1 MIFKSLTSKVIVISI
16 GLLAFGI
23 SVFALLNLQRE
34 RAQLITSA
42 REGSE
47 LLLQTIE
54 RSVYNSMR
62 IGNTEETQTILEM
75 VAQSQ
80 KLLAVRIFH
89 PHGVVLKSSKP
100 MEIGNPVNVEDYKL
114 YLNNRYEGITYAD
127 QHGEVLRMIKPIYN
141 TAQCHTCH
149 GHKTKVIGVLNV
161 NYSLAETK
169 RRMFEVTQLFI
180 FSTIATISFLSL
192 SIAFVMF
199 RLVRSPL
206 NRMMDKMAKVEEGDL
221 SVRMT
226 HYTKDEMGRLA
237 HSFNS
242 MIERLD
248 HTKKELDTYHFHQM
262 ERADRLASIGEM
274 AAGIAHEI
282 KNPLTGIASAITI
295 INDDYPSSDPRKEIL
310 GEVLEQVKRLDKAVN
325 DLLFFGRPA
334 QPEPTCT
341 DLNATL
347 RKTLLFASQHRGSK
361 GGGIEKMLDL
371 QEDLPLVYVDP
382 KQMQQVFLNLIL
394 NAIQAMQ
401 TGGVLTIGTREMEI
415 NGVQWVRVTIAD
427 TGPGIPEQIL
437 GKIFTPFF
445 TTKAQGTGLGL
456 AICHKL
462 VEQQG
467 GIIRVESEDG
477 KGTVFYIDLPATTT
491 EAHSEAGS
499 DAAGRED

>member
-1 MIFKSLTSKVIVISI
+1 LIIKSLTSKVIIISI
-16 GLLAFGI
+16 ALLAFGI
-23 SVFALLNLQRE
+23 SVFALLNLKRE

-42 REGSE
+42 REGSD

-54 RSVYNSMR
+54 RSIFNSMR
-62 IGNTEETQTILEM
+62 IGNTEETQAILEM

-80 KLLAVRIFH
+80 KLLVVRIFH
-89 PHGVVLKSSKP
+89 PHGAVLKSSRP
-100 MEIGNPVNVEDYKL
+100 IEIGKPVENDDYQL

-169 RRMFEVTQLFI
+169 RRMFEVTQLFA
-180 FSTIATISFLSL
+180 FSTIATIAFLSI

-206 NRMMDKMAKVEEGDL
+206 NNIIDKMARVEGGDL
-221 SVRMT
+221 SVRIA
-226 HYTKDEMGRLA
+226 HAPNDEIGRLTT
-237 HSFNS
+237 SFNS

-248 HTKKELDTYHFHQM
+248 SAKRELDIFHFQQM

-274 AAGIAHEI
+274 AAGIAHEV

-295 INDDYPSSDPRKEIL
+295 INDDFSPDDPRKEIL
-310 GEVLEQVKRLDKAVN
+310 GEVLEQVKRLDKTVN
-325 DLLFFGRPA
+325 DLLFFGKPTD
-334 QPEPTCT
+334 PEPVCT
-341 DLNATL
+341 DLNAAL
-347 RKTLLFASQHRGSK
+347 RKTLVFASQHRGSK
-361 GGGIEKMLDL
+361 GGIIDKLLDL
-371 QEDLPLVYVDP
+371 YEDLPPVYVDP
-382 KQMQQVFLNLIL
+382 KQIQQVFLNLIL

-401 TGGVLTIGTREMEI
+401 NGGTLTIKTDI
-415 NGVQWVRVTIAD
+415 VQHEEQKWVSVSIAD
-427 TGPGIPEQIL
+427 TGQGIPSQIL

-462 VEQQG
+462 VTQQG
-467 GIIRVESEDG
+467 GSIRVESEDG
-477 KGTVFYIDLPATTT
+477 KGTVFFIELPAC
-491 EAHSEAGS
+491 SENLPPFI
-499 DAAGRED
+499 DK

>member
-16 GLLAFGI
+16 ALLAFGI
-23 SVFALLNLQRE
+23 SVFALLNLSRE

-42 REGSE
+42 RESSE

-54 RSVYNSMR
+54 RSIYNSMR
-62 IGNTEETQTILEM
+62 IGNTEETQSILEM
-75 VAQSQ
+75 VAQSK
-80 KLLAVRIFH
+80 KLLSVRIFH
-89 PHGVVLKSSKP
+89 PHGVVLKSSLP
-100 MEIGNPVNVEDYKL
+100 SEIGRPVDFEDYQL
-114 YLNNRYEGITYAD
+114 YLNNRNEGITYAD

-149 GHKTKVIGVLNV
+149 GHKTKVIGVLDV

-169 RRMFEVTQLFI
+169 RRMFEVTKLFA
-180 FSTIATISFLSL
+180 FSTIATITFLSF

-206 NRMMDKMAKVEEGDL
+206 NSMIEKMAKVEEGDL
-221 SVRMT
+221 SVRIA
-226 HYTKDEMGRLA
+226 HAAKDEVGRLTT
-237 HSFNS
+237 SFNS
-242 MIERLD
+242 MIERLE
-248 HTKKELDTYHFHQM
+248 KAKNELDVYHFNQM

-295 INDDYPSSDPRKEIL
+295 INDDFSSSDPRKEIL
-310 GEVLEQVKRLDKAVN
+310 GEVLEQVKRLDKTVN
-325 DLLFFGRPA
+325 DLLFFGRPTE
-334 QPEPTCT
+334 PEPVCT
-341 DLNATL
+341 DLNAVL

-361 GGGIEKMLDL
+361 GGLIEKVLDL
-371 QEDLPLVYVDP
+371 QDDIPPVYVDP
-382 KQMQQVFLNLIL
+382 KQIQQVFLNLIL

-401 TGGVLTIGTREMEI
+401 SGGVLTIKTAL
-415 NGVQWVRVTIAD
+415 VQEPGGDFVIASISD
-427 TGPGIPEQIL
+427 TGQGIPEQIL

-462 VEQQG
+462 VAQQG
-467 GIIRVESEDG
+467 GVIRVESEDG
-477 KGTVFYIDLPATTT
+477 KGTVFTIELPATSTDD
-491 EAHSEAGS
+491 HC
-499 DAAGRED
+499 DPVLI

>member
-1 MIFKSLTSKVIVISI
+1 MIFKSLTSKVIIISVA
-16 GLLAFGI
+16 LLAFGI
-23 SVFALLNLQRE
+23 SVFALLNLKRE

-54 RSVYNSMR
+54 RSIYNSMR
-62 IGNTEETQTILEM
+62 NGNTEETQSILEM

-80 KLLAVRIFH
+80 KLRAVRIFH
-89 PHGVVLKSSKP
+89 PHGVVLKSSQP
-100 MEIGNPVNVEDYKL
+100 GEIGRAVDKEDYQL

-127 QHGEVLRMIKPIYN
+127 KYGEVLHMIKPIYN
-141 TAQCHTCH
+141 AAQCHTCH

-169 RRMFEVTQLFI
+169 KRMFEVTKLFV
-180 FSTIATISFLSL
+180 FSTIATIAFLSI

-206 NRMMDKMAKVEEGDL
+206 NNIIGKMAKVEAGDL
-221 SVRMT
+221 SVRIA
-226 HYTKDEMGRLA
+226 HAPKDEIGRLTT
-237 HSFNS
+237 SFNS
-242 MIERLD
+242 MIERLE
-248 HTKKELDTYHFHQM
+248 TAKKELDIHHFNQM

-274 AAGIAHEI
+274 AAGIAHEV

-295 INDDYPSSDPRKEIL
+295 INDDFSSDDPRKEIL
-310 GEVLEQVKRLDKAVN
+310 GEVLEQVKRLDKTVN
-325 DLLFFGRPA
+325 DLLFFGKPTE
-334 QPEPTCT
+334 PEPVCT
-341 DLNATL
+341 DMNAVL
-347 RKTLLFASQHRGSK
+347 RKTLIFASQHRGSK
-361 GGGIEKMLDL
+361 GGLIDKVLEL
-371 QEDLPLVYVDP
+371 QDDLPPVYVDP
-382 KQMQQVFLNLIL
+382 KQIQQVLLNLIL

-401 TGGVLTIGTREMEI
+401 AGGVLTLKTAYLEKG
-415 NGVQWVRVTIAD
+415 GKKWVTVTIAD
-427 TGPGIPEQIL
+427 TGQGIPEQIL

-467 GIIRVESEDG
+467 GSIRVESEDG
-477 KGTVFYIDLPATTT
+477 KGTVFSIELPATSTD
-491 EAHSEAGS
+491 EHSHPV
-499 DAAGRED
+499 